1 MSSSMQ
7 INVDSGEVRKL
18 RQLIDGLPTE
28 IRQKAMHR
36 AIGRVRQMAKTQIV
50 RRSAEKVNLQQ
61 KYVRKAVS
69 TSLASKGDS
78 SMEFLIRSGWVRL
91 YEMDPQAA
99 EAGLS
104 VRFPTAR
111 ASFRRAFIAKIK
123 RDVAV
128 FQRDERG
135 DGSLVPRGPVHEL
148 FAANVA
154 NATHRDEDYFVKVLT
169 DIIAERLQPRLMHEI
184 ENLLRVK

>member
-1 MSSSMQ
+1 MVNMGSIS
-7 INVDSGEVRKL
+7 VDSGEVRKL
-18 RQLIDGLPTE
+18 RQLIESLPAE
-28 IRQKAMHR
+28 IREKAMRR
-36 AIGRVRQMAKTQIV
+36 AMGRVRQMAKTQIV

-69 TSLASKGDS
+69 TSFVAKGDS

-91 YEMDPQAA
+91 YEMDPQKA
-99 EAGLS
+99 ETALS

-111 ASFRRAFIAKIK
+111 ASFRRAFIAKIR

-128 FQRDERG
+128 FQREERG
-135 DGSLVPRGPVHEL
+135 DGSFVPRGPVHEL
-148 FAANVA
+148 FAANIA
-154 NATHRDEDYFVKVLT
+154 NAIHRDEDYFVKVLT
-169 DIIAERLQPRLMHEI
+169 DIIAERLEPRLMHEI